1 VLRRATEADAAA
13 IARLW
18 AALIEE
24 LDPGSPSDAAM
35 VEGFTAYLQRM
46 LGRGELVG
54 VVSEEEGTLNAT
66 ASAILIEVP
75 PRDGR
80 HLEAY
85 VINVFSTRAVR
96 GQGVG
101 EAVTAQL
108 VEMVERLPVRRV
120 LLRTV
125 PRARG
130 LYQRLGFVD
139 PGDWMLRDLR
149 PRR

>member
-1 VLRRATEADAAA
+1 
-13 IARLW
+13 
-18 AALIEE
+18 
-24 LDPGSPSDAAM
+24 
-35 VEGFTAYLQRM
+35 
-46 LGRGELVG
+46 
-54 VVSEEEGTLNAT
+54 
-66 ASAILIEVP
+66 
-75 PRDGR
+75 
-80 HLEAY
+80 
-85 VINVFSTRAVR
+85 
-96 GQGVG
+96 VG